1 MKQWVWMVA
10 LVGACTASQAQT
22 VAPSPWRFFAGGGMA
37 SGGDT
42 IFSGTITTDGTTQVV
57 PFQVT
62 PGGPKFRLGGDYRLG
77 ERITVQG
84 SVGMSTSDP
93 MGYNGSLTFANNPV
107 ELLVFANLTDALRA
121 GLGARQSFARMAATG
136 KVESWPGVGRYESNA
151 AGVAEVQYL
160 FSTDDSK
167 PAHSRPQFGLSVR
180 GVNETFTHHS
190 ESFSGNHYELGLVLY
205 Y

>member
-1 MKQWVWMVA
+1 MRVNQEGACETVGVDGG
-10 LVGACTASQAQT
+10 VGGACTASQAQT
-22 VAPSPWRFFAGGGMA
+22 VAQAPGGFAGGGMA

-121 GLGARQSFARMAATG
+121 GLGVRQSFARMAATG
-136 KVESWPGVGRYESNA
+136 KGGSWPGVGRYESNA
-151 AGVAEVQYL
+151 AGRVAEVQL
-160 FSTDDSK
+160 
-167 PAHSRPQFGLSVR
+167 
-180 GVNETFTHHS
+180 
-190 ESFSGNHYELGLVLY
+190 LVFHRR
-205 Y
+205 

>member
-1 MKQWVWMVA
+1 
-10 LVGACTASQAQT
+10 
-22 VAPSPWRFFAGGGMA
+22 MA

-121 GLGARQSFARMAATG
+121 GLGVRQSFARMAATG